1 MKRLVVGATT
11 SFSVVSFV
19 GRAAARHIKKSLM
32 VTTAVGLACAAP
44 AKADPMYGSA
54 GVDWSG
60 FYGGVHLG
68 YGTGDAKTTGD
79 LSGECRIFCGSTFG
93 YRDFGLSKTGKFQ
106 MNGIFGG
113 AQLGHNFRT
122 GNFVF
127 GYEADISASDI
138 KTRGDDNALIE
149 LFDDRIRIGSVKS
162 SVDWYGTA
170 RGRVG
175 HLLAEDLLIYAT
187 GGLAFGEVTS
197 SIGLDVGRNC
207 CGSVSSS
214 DIKLGYSFGGGVEA
228 AASKNFSL
236 KLEYLYV
243 DLGSHEIF
251 KEDLPSIPLITR
263 NVAAAGSSETAFH
276 TFRVGINWHF
286 GSPL

>member
-1 MKRLVVGATT
+1 MKQLVVGALT
-11 SFSVVSFV
+11 SFSRVQTT
-19 GRAAARHIKKSLM
+19 GRAAVRAITRSL
-32 VTTAVGLACAAP
+32 VLATSVGLACATSVN
-44 AKADPMYGSA
+44 ADPIDGTV
-54 GVDWSG
+54 GVHWSG

-68 YGTGDAKTTGD
+68 YGTGDATTTGD
-79 LSGECRIFCGSTFG
+79 LAGECLVACGNVRG
-93 YRDFGLSKTGKFQ
+93 WGDFGISQSGKFQ
-106 MNGIFGG
+106 MNGVFGG
-113 AQLGHNFRT
+113 AQLGHNYRH
-122 GNFVF
+122 GNYVF

-138 KTRGDDNALIE
+138 RTRGDDNALIN
-149 LFDDRIRIGSVKS
+149 LFGGGIQVGSVTS

-175 HLLAEDLLIYAT
+175 HLVAEDLMIYAT

-197 SIGLDVGRNC
+197 SIGVEIGNSC

-214 DIKLGYSFGGGVEA
+214 DVNVGYSVGGGVEA
-228 AASKNFSL
+228 AASGNFSL

-251 KEDLPSIPLITR
+251 NEDLPDIGFTR
-263 NVAAAGSSETAFH
+263 NVTASASSETAFH
-276 TFRVGINWHF
+276 TFRVGVNWHF